1 MRIELF
7 INHQKADLP
16 ANPTITL
23 QYRSNILGDISKF
36 QNSFSYSFKLPKTTR
51 NARILDDPGNVAH
64 ESEWTH
70 KTLPAALICDGTD
83 VLGTGATAIL
93 LSVGDEYEVSL
104 LWDRIGALTK
114 WLESDPSIKDLAKIG
129 IVWSREY
136 TAYADYAAAPKSIFL
151 PSYDAGIDLD
161 RFTDYACHPAVSL
174 FYLFDAIFT
183 KIGVAYTMPDD
194 YKRALQ
200 YLAMP
205 LPTRNRLFD
214 NSTKDIQIVTF
225 EAKWQWSYLGDARFD
240 EGASEYWDHYLVPV
254 AYTDKGGNY
263 QSKRDFLVKTEAP
276 NIHIELSCIFKS
288 YSPVDTK
295 ASCSLILVGIAEDGE
310 EKEVSSWPIDLL
322 ASSLDVDDTVNVGG
336 YSTYYFKL
344 TNSYTWGSNTISPA
358 VFKVTPQYSTV
369 YLGQEFTT
377 YNLPDIPQVALVKAV
392 CALYNLAMIPGESGV
407 SFAPRKDLFNQAI
420 SSQRSVDWSDKLI
433 GGKDPTE
440 VGFTVEG
447 YEAQKNWFRWK
458 ANKFRDTDAD
468 GAIDIND
475 TTLPAE
481 QDVYTLPFA
490 ATETYT
496 GKTDLYAKKYS
507 SGKWSPALQSN
518 EPLLMQ
524 VTNDGGNCALRF
536 SSEELWSQKLENP
549 DYLPMADAL
558 ASPTIIKCR
567 LNLSPLDLQ
576 GLDYNRAIYLRQYG
590 THFALISLRT
600 DSKGNSEVELL
611 KITYYG

>member
-23 QYRSNILGDISKF
+23 QYRSNILGNVSKF

-136 TAYADYAAAPKSIFL
+136 TAYADFATAPKSIFL

-183 KIGVAYTMPDD
+183 KIGVTYTMPDD

-263 QSKRDFLVKTEAP
+263 QSERDFLVKTGAP
-276 NIHIELSCIFKS
+276 NIHIELSCIFES
-288 YSPVDTK
+288 YSPIDTE
-295 ASCSLILVGIAEDGE
+295 ASCSLILVGIAEDDE

-322 ASSLDVDDTVNVGG
+322 ASSLDVDDTVNVGE

-576 GLDYNRAIYLRQYG
+576 GLDYSRAIYLRQYG
-590 THFALISLRT
+590 AHFALISLRT
-600 DSKGNSEVELL
+600 DSKGNSEAELL
-611 KITYYG
+611 KLTYYG

>member
-23 QYRSNILGDISKF
+23 QYRSNILGDVSKF

-136 TAYADYAAAPKSIFL
+136 TAYADFATAPKSIFL

-288 YSPVDTK
+288 YSPVDTE

-377 YNLPDIPQVALVKAV
+377 YNLPDISQVALVKAV
-392 CALYNLAMIPGESGV
+392 CALYNLAMTPGESGV

-420 SSQRSVDWSDKLI
+420 SSQKSVDWSDKLI
-433 GGKDPTE
+433 GDKDPTE

-475 TTLPAE
+475 TTLSAE

-576 GLDYNRAIYLRQYG
+576 GLDYSRAIYLRQYG
-590 THFALISLRT
+590 AHFALISLRT
-600 DSKGNSEVELL
+600 DSKGNSEAELL
-611 KITYYG
+611 KLTYYG

>member
-23 QYRSNILGDISKF
+23 QYRSNILGDASKF

-136 TAYADYAAAPKSIFL
+136 TAYADFATAPKSIFL

-288 YSPVDTK
+288 YSPVDTE

-344 TNSYTWGSNTISPA
+344 TNSYTWGSNIISPA

-377 YNLPDIPQVALVKAV
+377 YNLPDISQVALVKAV
-392 CALYNLAMIPGESGV
+392 CALYNLAMTPGESGV

-420 SSQRSVDWSDKLI
+420 SSQKSVDWSDKLI
-433 GGKDPTE
+433 GDKDPTE

-576 GLDYNRAIYLRQYG
+576 GLDYSRAIYLRQYG
-590 THFALISLRT
+590 AHFALISLRT
-600 DSKGNSEVELL
+600 DSKGNSEAELL
-611 KITYYG
+611 KLTYYG

>member
-23 QYRSNILGDISKF
+23 QYRSNILGNVSKF

-104 LWDRIGALTK
+104 LWDRIGALTN

-136 TAYADYAAAPKSIFL
+136 TAYADFATAPKSIFL

-183 KIGVAYTMPDD
+183 KIGVTYTMPDD

-263 QSKRDFLVKTEAP
+263 QSERDFLVKTEAP
-276 NIHIELSCIFKS
+276 NIHIELSCIFES
-288 YSPVDTK
+288 YRPIDTE
-295 ASCSLILVGIAEDGE
+295 ASCSLILVGIAEDDE

-322 ASSLDVDDTVNVGG
+322 ASSLDVDDTVNVGE

-576 GLDYNRAIYLRQYG
+576 GLDYSRAIYLRQYG
-590 THFALISLRT
+590 AHFALISLRT
-600 DSKGNSEVELL
+600 DSKGNSEAELL
-611 KITYYG
+611 KLTYYG

>member
-23 QYRSNILGDISKF
+23 QYRSNILGDVSKF

-104 LWDRIGALTK
+104 LWDRIGALTN

-136 TAYADYAAAPKSIFL
+136 TAYADFATAPKSIFL

-183 KIGVAYTMPDD
+183 KIGVTYTMPDD

-263 QSKRDFLVKTEAP
+263 QSGRDFLVKTEAP
-276 NIHIELSCIFKS
+276 NIHIELSCIFRS
-288 YSPVDTK
+288 YSPIDTE
-295 ASCSLILVGIAEDGE
+295 ASCSLILVGIAEDDE

-322 ASSLDVDDTVNVGG
+322 ASSLDVDDTVNVGE

-536 SSEELWSQKLENP
+536 RSEELWSQKLENP

-576 GLDYNRAIYLRQYG
+576 GLDYSRAIYLRQYG
-590 THFALISLRT
+590 AHFALISLRT
-600 DSKGNSEVELL
+600 DSKGNSEAELL
-611 KITYYG
+611 KLTYYG

>member
-23 QYRSNILGDISKF
+23 QYRSNILGDVSKF

-136 TAYADYAAAPKSIFL
+136 TAYADFATAPKSIFL

-288 YSPVDTK
+288 YSPVDTE

-377 YNLPDIPQVALVKAV
+377 YNLPDISQVALVKAV
-392 CALYNLAMIPGESGV
+392 CALYNLAMTPGESGV

-420 SSQRSVDWSDKLI
+420 SSQKSVDWSDKLI
-433 GGKDPTE
+433 GDKDPTE

-576 GLDYNRAIYLRQYG
+576 GLDYSRAIYLRQYG
-590 THFALISLRT
+590 AHFALISLRT
-600 DSKGNSEVELL
+600 DSKGNSEAELL
-611 KITYYG
+611 KLTYYG

>member
-136 TAYADYAAAPKSIFL
+136 TAYADFATAPKSIFL

-240 EGASEYWDHYLVPV
+240 EEASEYWDHYLVPV

-288 YSPVDTK
+288 CSPVDTK

-407 SFAPRKDLFNQAI
+407 SFAPRKNLFNQAI

-558 ASPTIIKCR
+558 LSPTIIKCR

-576 GLDYNRAIYLRQYG
+576 GLDYSRAIYLRQYG
-590 THFALISLRT
+590 AHFALISLRT
-600 DSKGNSEVELL
+600 DSKGNSEAELL
-611 KITYYG
+611 KLTYYG

>member
-36 QNSFSYSFKLPKTTR
+36 QNSFSYSFKLPKTAR

-64 ESEWTH
+64 ESKWTH
-70 KTLPAALICDGTD
+70 KTLPVALICDGTD
-83 VLGTGATAIL
+83 VLGAGATAVL
-93 LSVGDEYEVSL
+93 LSVGDEYEISL
-104 LWDRIGALTK
+104 LWDRIAALTK
-114 WLESDPSIKDLAKIG
+114 WLESDPSIKDLTQIG
-129 IVWSREY
+129 IVWSREH
-136 TAYADYAAAPKSIFL
+136 TAYADFSAAPMSIFL
-151 PSYDAGIDLD
+151 PDYDAGINLD

-183 KIGVAYTMPDD
+183 KIGVVYTMPDD

-200 YLAMP
+200 YMAMP

-214 NSTKDIQIVTF
+214 NSTKAFTLQSFTVTTLST
-225 EAKWQWSYLGDARFD
+225 ETYDVKVIPGTYQ
-240 EGASEYWDHYLVPV
+240 
-254 AYTDKGGNY
+254 DKGSNY
-263 QSKRDFLVKTEAP
+263 DSTSKMFIVQTAAPEVQVK
-276 NIHIELSCIFKS
+276 I
-288 YSPVDTK
+288 
-295 ASCSLILVGIAEDGE
+295 SLIMSVTVNARKDASKGNDMVIVGVAEDGTE
-310 EKEVSSWPIDLL
+310 QDITSWPIDVTIENKPG
-322 ASSLDVDDTVNVGG
+322 SYSGPPSTLDVSDTVKLTG
-336 YSTYYFKL
+336 YKHYYFKL
-344 TNSYTWGSNTISPA
+344 TNSYSWGTSQVLAFS
-358 VFKVTPQYSTV
+358 VTPQYSTV

-392 CALYNLAMIPGESGV
+392 CALYNLAMIPSDSGV
-407 SFAPRKDLFNQAI
+407 SFMPRKGLFNQAI
-420 SSQRSVDWSDKLI
+420 SSQKSVDWSDKLI
-433 GGKDPTE
+433 GDKDPTE

-518 EPLLMQ
+518 EPLLLW
-524 VTNDGGNCALRF
+524 VTNDGGDCALRF
-536 SSEELWSQKLENP
+536 SSEELWSQKLENQ

-558 ASPTIIKCR
+558 ANPIVIKCR

-576 GLDYNRAIYLRQYG
+576 GLDYSRAIYLRQYG
-590 THFALISLRT
+590 AHFALISLRT
-600 DSKGNSEVELL
+600 DSKGSSEAELL
-611 KITYYG
+611 KLTYYG

>member
-7 INHQKADLP
+7 INNQKADLP

-70 KTLPAALICDGTD
+70 KMLPVALICDGMD
-83 VLGTGATAIL
+83 VLGTGATAVL
-93 LSVGDEYEVSL
+93 LSVGDEYEISL
-104 LWDRIGALTK
+104 LWDRIAALTE
-114 WLESDPSIKDLAKIG
+114 WLDSGPSIKDLPQIG
-129 IVWSREY
+129 IIWSREH
-136 TAYADYAAAPKSIFL
+136 TAYADFAAAPMSIFL
-151 PSYDAGIDLD
+151 PNYDAGIDLD

-183 KIGVAYTMPDD
+183 KIGVAYTLPDD

-200 YLAMP
+200 YMAMP

-214 NSTKDIQIVTF
+214 NSTKAFTLQSFTVTTLST
-225 EAKWQWSYLGDARFD
+225 ETYDAKVIPSTYQ
-240 EGASEYWDHYLVPV
+240 
-254 AYTDKGGNY
+254 DKGGNY
-263 QSKRDFLVKTEAP
+263 NSSTKMFIVQTEAP
-276 NIHIELSCIFKS
+276 EVQVNI
-288 YSPVDTK
+288 
-295 ASCSLILVGIAEDGE
+295 SLIMSVTVNARKDASKGNEMVIVGVAEDGTE
-310 EKEVSSWPIDLL
+310 QDITSWPID
-322 ASSLDVDDTVNVGG
+322 VTIENKPGG
-336 YSTYYFKL
+336 YSGPPSTLDVSDTAKLTGYKYYYFKL
-344 TNSYTWGSNTISPA
+344 TNSYSWGTSQVRAFS
-358 VFKVTPQYSTV
+358 VTPQYSTV
-369 YLGQEFTT
+369 NLGLEFTT
-377 YNLPDIPQVALVKAV
+377 YNLPDISQVALVKAV

-407 SFAPRKDLFNQAI
+407 AFTPRTDLFNQAI
-420 SSQRSVDWSDKLI
+420 SSQNSVDWSDKLI

-468 GAIDIND
+468 GALEVND
-475 TTLPAE
+475 TTLQAE
-481 QDVYTLPFA
+481 QDLYTLPFA

-507 SGKWSPALQSN
+507 SGKWSPVLQSN

-524 VTNDGGNCALRF
+524 VTNVGGECALRF

-576 GLDYNRAIYLRQYG
+576 GLDYSRAIYLRQYG
-590 THFALISLRT
+590 AHFALISLRT
-600 DSKGNSEVELL
+600 DSKGSSEAELL
-611 KITYYG
+611 KLTYYG

>member
-23 QYRSNILGDISKF
+23 QYRSNILGDVSKF

-70 KTLPAALICDGTD
+70 KTLSAALICDGTD

-136 TAYADYAAAPKSIFL
+136 TAYADFATAPKSIFL

-288 YSPVDTK
+288 YSPIDTE

-420 SSQRSVDWSDKLI
+420 SSQKSVDWSDKLI
-433 GGKDPTE
+433 GDKDPTE

-576 GLDYNRAIYLRQYG
+576 GLDYSRAIYLRQYG
-590 THFALISLRT
+590 AHFALISLRT
-600 DSKGNSEVELL
+600 DSKGNSEAELL
-611 KITYYG
+611 KLTYYG

>member
-36 QNSFSYSFKLPKTTR
+36 QNSFSYSFKLPKTAR

-129 IVWSREY
+129 IVWTREY
-136 TAYADYAAAPKSIFL
+136 TAYADFATAPKSIFL

-288 YSPVDTK
+288 YSPVDTE

-344 TNSYTWGSNTISPA
+344 TKSYTWGSNTISPA

-377 YNLPDIPQVALVKAV
+377 YNLPDIPQVVLVKAV

-475 TTLPAE
+475 TTLQAE

-576 GLDYNRAIYLRQYG
+576 GLDYSRAIYLRQYG
-590 THFALISLRT
+590 AHFALISLRT
-600 DSKGNSEVELL
+600 DSKGNSEAELL
-611 KITYYG
+611 KLTYYG

>member
-7 INHQKADLP
+7 INNQKADLP

-23 QYRSNILGDISKF
+23 QYRSNILGDITKF

-51 NARILDDPGNVAH
+51 NARILDDPSNVAH

-70 KTLPAALICDGTD
+70 KTLPVALICDGTD
-83 VLGTGATAIL
+83 VLGAGATAVL

-104 LWDRIGALTK
+104 LWDRIAALTE
-114 WLESDPSIKDLAKIG
+114 WLESDPSIKDLPQIG
-129 IVWSREY
+129 IVWSREH
-136 TAYADYAAAPKSIFL
+136 TAYADFAAAPKSIFL

-174 FYLFDAIFT
+174 YYLFDAIFT
-183 KIGVAYTMPDD
+183 KIGVAYTLPDD

-214 NSTKDIQIVTF
+214 NSTKAFTLQSFTTTILSTETYDVKVIPATYQ
-225 EAKWQWSYLGDARFD
+225 
-240 EGASEYWDHYLVPV
+240 
-254 AYTDKGGNY
+254 DKGGNY
-263 QSKRDFLVKTEAP
+263 DSATKMFTVQTAAP
-276 NIHIELSCIFKS
+276 GVQVNI
-288 YSPVDTK
+288 
-295 ASCSLILVGIAEDGE
+295 SLIMSVTVNARKDASKGNEMVIVGVAEDGTE
-310 EKEVSSWPIDLL
+310 QDITSWPID
-322 ASSLDVDDTVNVGG
+322 VTIENKPGG
-336 YSTYYFKL
+336 YSGPPSTLDVSDTVKLTGYKSYYFKL
-344 TNSYTWGSNTISPA
+344 TNSYAWGTSQVQAFS
-358 VFKVTPQYSTV
+358 VTPQYSTV
-369 YLGQEFTT
+369 NLGQVFTT
-377 YNLPDIPQVALVKAV
+377 YNLPDISQVALVKAV

-407 SFAPRKDLFNQAI
+407 SFTPRKDLFNQAV
-420 SSQRSVDWSDKLI
+420 SSQKSADWSDKLI

-468 GAIDIND
+468 GALEVND
-475 TTLPAE
+475 TTLQAE
-481 QDVYTLPFA
+481 QDLYTLPFA

-518 EPLLMQ
+518 EPLLLW
-524 VTNDGGNCALRF
+524 VTNDGGDCALRF

-549 DYLPMADAL
+549 DYLPMAAAL

-576 GLDYNRAIYLRQYG
+576 GLDYGRAIYLRQYG
-590 THFALISLRT
+590 ACFALISLRA
-600 DSKGNSEVELL
+600 DSKGNSEAELL
-611 KITYYG
+611 KLTYYG

>member
-7 INHQKADLP
+7 INNQKADLP
-16 ANPTITL
+16 ANSTITL

-36 QNSFSYSFKLPKTTR
+36 QNSFSYSFKLPKTAR

-70 KTLPAALICDGTD
+70 KTLPVALICDGTD
-83 VLGTGATAIL
+83 VLGAGATAVL

-104 LWDRIGALTK
+104 LWDRIAALTE
-114 WLESDPSIKDLAKIG
+114 WLESDPSIKDLPQIG
-129 IVWSREY
+129 VVWSREH
-136 TAYADYAAAPKSIFL
+136 TAYADFAAAPMSIFQ
-151 PSYDAGIDLD
+151 PSYDTGIDLD

-183 KIGVAYTMPDD
+183 KMGVAYTVPDD

-200 YLAMP
+200 YMAMP

-214 NSTKDIQIVTF
+214 NSTKAFTLQSFTVTTLST
-225 EAKWQWSYLGDARFD
+225 ETYDAKVIPGTYQ
-240 EGASEYWDHYLVPV
+240 
-254 AYTDKGGNY
+254 DKGGNY
-263 QSKRDFLVKTEAP
+263 NSSTKMFIVQTEAP
-276 NIHIELSCIFKS
+276 EVQVNI
-288 YSPVDTK
+288 
-295 ASCSLILVGIAEDGE
+295 SLIMSVTVNARKDASKGNEMVIVGVAEDGTE
-310 EKEVSSWPIDLL
+310 QDITSWPID
-322 ASSLDVDDTVNVGG
+322 VTIENKPGG
-336 YSTYYFKL
+336 YSGPPSTLDVSDTVKLTGYKYYYFKL
-344 TNSYTWGSNTISPA
+344 TNSYSWGTSQVRAFS
-358 VFKVTPQYSTV
+358 VTPQYSTV
-369 YLGQEFTT
+369 NLGLEFTT
-377 YNLPDIPQVALVKAV
+377 YNLPDISQVALVKAV

-407 SFAPRKDLFNQAI
+407 SFTPRKDLFNQAI
-420 SSQRSVDWSDKLI
+420 SSQNSVDWSDKLI
-433 GGKDPTE
+433 GGKDPAE

-468 GAIDIND
+468 GAIEVND

-524 VTNDGGNCALRF
+524 VTNDGGDCALRF

-558 ASPTIIKCR
+558 ANPTVIKCR
-567 LNLSPLDLQ
+567 LNLSTLDLQ
-576 GLDYNRAIYLRQYG
+576 GLDYSRAIYLRQYG
-590 THFALISLRT
+590 ACFALISLRT
-600 DSKGNSEVELL
+600 DSKGSSEAELL
-611 KITYYG
+611 KLTYYG

>member
-7 INHQKADLP
+7 INNQKADLP

-23 QYRSNILGDISKF
+23 QYRSNILGDITKF

-51 NARILDDPGNVAH
+51 NARILDDPSNVAH

-70 KTLPAALICDGTD
+70 KTLPVALICDGTD
-83 VLGTGATAIL
+83 VLGAGATAVL

-104 LWDRIGALTK
+104 LWDRIAALTE
-114 WLESDPSIKDLAKIG
+114 WLESDPSIKDLPQIG
-129 IVWSREY
+129 IVWSREH
-136 TAYADYAAAPKSIFL
+136 TAYADFAAAPKSIFL

-174 FYLFDAIFT
+174 YYLFDAIFT
-183 KIGVAYTMPDD
+183 KIGVAYTLPDD

-214 NSTKDIQIVTF
+214 NSTKAFTLQSFTTTILSTETYDVKVIPATYQ
-225 EAKWQWSYLGDARFD
+225 
-240 EGASEYWDHYLVPV
+240 
-254 AYTDKGGNY
+254 DKGGNY
-263 QSKRDFLVKTEAP
+263 DSATKMFTVQTAAP
-276 NIHIELSCIFKS
+276 GVQVNI
-288 YSPVDTK
+288 
-295 ASCSLILVGIAEDGE
+295 SLIMSVTVNARKDASKGNEMVIVGVAEDGTE
-310 EKEVSSWPIDLL
+310 QDITSWPID
-322 ASSLDVDDTVNVGG
+322 VTIENKPGG
-336 YSTYYFKL
+336 YSGPPSTLDVSDTVKLTGYKSYYFKL
-344 TNSYTWGSNTISPA
+344 TNNYAWGTSQVQAFS
-358 VFKVTPQYSTV
+358 VTPQYSTV
-369 YLGQEFTT
+369 NLGQVFTT
-377 YNLPDIPQVALVKAV
+377 YNLPDISQVALVKAV

-407 SFAPRKDLFNQAI
+407 SFTPRKDLFNQAV
-420 SSQRSVDWSDKLI
+420 SSQKSADWSDKLI

-468 GAIDIND
+468 GALEVND
-475 TTLPAE
+475 TTLQAE
-481 QDVYTLPFA
+481 QDLYTLPFA

-518 EPLLMQ
+518 EPLLLW
-524 VTNDGGNCALRF
+524 VTNDGGDCALRF

-549 DYLPMADAL
+549 DYLPMAAAL

-576 GLDYNRAIYLRQYG
+576 GLDYGRAIYLRQYG
-590 THFALISLRT
+590 ACFALISLRA
-600 DSKGNSEVELL
+600 DSKGNSEAELL
-611 KITYYG
+611 KLTYYG

>member
-70 KTLPAALICDGTD
+70 KTLPVALICDGTD
-83 VLGTGATAIL
+83 VLGAGATAVL

-104 LWDRIGALTK
+104 LWDRIVALTE
-114 WLESDPSIKDLAKIG
+114 WLESGPSIKDLPQIG
-129 IVWSREY
+129 IVWSREH
-136 TAYADYAAAPKSIFL
+136 TAYADFSAAPMSIFL
-151 PSYDAGIDLD
+151 PDYDAGIDLD

-183 KIGVAYTMPDD
+183 KIGVAYTIPDD

-200 YLAMP
+200 YMAMP

-214 NSTKDIQIVTF
+214 NSTKAFTLQSFTVTTLST
-225 EAKWQWSYLGDARFD
+225 ETYDVKVIPGTYQ
-240 EGASEYWDHYLVPV
+240 
-254 AYTDKGGNY
+254 DKGSNY
-263 QSKRDFLVKTEAP
+263 DSTSKMFIVQTAAP
-276 NIHIELSCIFKS
+276 EVQVNI
-288 YSPVDTK
+288 
-295 ASCSLILVGIAEDGE
+295 SLIMSVTVNARKDASKGNDMVIVGVAEDGTE
-310 EKEVSSWPIDLL
+310 QDITSWPIDVTIENKPG
-322 ASSLDVDDTVNVGG
+322 SYSGPPSTLDVSDTVKLTG
-336 YSTYYFKL
+336 YKNYYFKL
-344 TNSYTWGSNTISPA
+344 TNSYSWGTNQVL
-358 VFKVTPQYSTV
+358 VFSVTPQYSTV

-392 CALYNLAMIPGESGV
+392 CALYNLAMIPSDSGV
-407 SFAPRKDLFNQAI
+407 SFMPRKGLFNQAI
-420 SSQRSVDWSDKLI
+420 SSQKSVDWSDKLI
-433 GGKDPTE
+433 GDKDPTE

-518 EPLLMQ
+518 EPLLLW
-524 VTNDGGNCALRF
+524 VTNDGGDCALRF
-536 SSEELWSQKLENP
+536 SSEELWSQKLENQ

-558 ASPTIIKCR
+558 ANPIVIKCR

-576 GLDYNRAIYLRQYG
+576 GLDYSRAIYLRQYG
-590 THFALISLRT
+590 AHFALISLRT
-600 DSKGNSEVELL
+600 DSKGSSEAELL
-611 KITYYG
+611 KLTYYG

>member
-16 ANPTITL
+16 ANPAITL
-23 QYRSNILGDISKF
+23 QYRSNILGDVSKF

-136 TAYADYAAAPKSIFL
+136 TAYADFATAPKSIFL

-225 EAKWQWSYLGDARFD
+225 EAKWQRSYLGDASFD
-240 EGASEYWDHYLVPV
+240 EGASEYWVHYLVPV

-276 NIHIELSCIFKS
+276 NIHIELSCILKS
-288 YSPVDTK
+288 HNPVDTE

-377 YNLPDIPQVALVKAV
+377 YNLPDISQVALVKAV
-392 CALYNLAMIPGESGV
+392 CALYNLAMTPGDSGV

-420 SSQRSVDWSDKLI
+420 SSQKSVDWSDKLI
-433 GGKDPTE
+433 GDKDPTE

-518 EPLLMQ
+518 EPLLMH

-536 SSEELWSQKLENP
+536 SSEEPWSQKLDSP
-549 DYLPMADAL
+549 DYRPMADAL

-576 GLDYNRAIYLRQYG
+576 GLDYSRAIYLRQYG
-590 THFALISLRT
+590 AYFALISLRT
-600 DSKGNSEVELL
+600 DSKGNSEAELL
-611 KITYYG
+611 KLTYYG

>member
-23 QYRSNILGDISKF
+23 QYRSNILGDVSKF

-136 TAYADYAAAPKSIFL
+136 TAYADFATAPKSIFL

-288 YSPVDTK
+288 YSPVDTE

-420 SSQRSVDWSDKLI
+420 SSQRLVDWSDKLI

-576 GLDYNRAIYLRQYG
+576 GLDYSRAIYLRQYG
-590 THFALISLRT
+590 AHFALISLRT
-600 DSKGNSEVELL
+600 DSKGNSEAELL
-611 KITYYG
+611 KLTYYG

>member
-23 QYRSNILGDISKF
+23 QYRSNILGDVSKF

-136 TAYADYAAAPKSIFL
+136 TAYADFATAPKSIFL

-288 YSPVDTK
+288 YSPVDTE

-420 SSQRSVDWSDKLI
+420 SSQKSVDWSDKLI
-433 GGKDPTE
+433 GDKDPTE

-576 GLDYNRAIYLRQYG
+576 GLDYSRAIYLRQYG
-590 THFALISLRT
+590 AHFALISLRT
-600 DSKGNSEVELL
+600 DSKGNSEAELL
-611 KITYYG
+611 KLTYYG

>member
-36 QNSFSYSFKLPKTTR
+36 QNSFSYSFKLPKTAR

-70 KTLPAALICDGTD
+70 KALPAVLICDGTD
-83 VLGTGATAIL
+83 VLGTGATAVL

-136 TAYADYAAAPKSIFL
+136 TAYADFATAPKSIFL

-200 YLAMP
+200 YMAMP

-214 NSTKDIQIVTF
+214 NSAKTF
-225 EAKWQWSYLGDARFD
+225 TLQSFTTTVLSTENFD
-240 EGASEYWDHYLVPV
+240 VKVIPATYQ
-254 AYTDKGGNY
+254 DKGGNY
-263 QSKRDFLVKTEAP
+263 DSAAKMFIVQTAASEVQV
-276 NIHIELSCIFKS
+276 NI
-288 YSPVDTK
+288 
-295 ASCSLILVGIAEDGE
+295 SLIMGVTVNARVDASKGNDMVIVGVAEDGTE
-310 EKEVSSWPIDLL
+310 QDITSWPID
-322 ASSLDVDDTVNVGG
+322 VTIENKPGG
-336 YSTYYFKL
+336 YSGPPSTLDVSDTVKLTGYKNYYFKL
-344 TNSYTWGSNTISPA
+344 TNSYSWDKNRVL
-358 VFKVTPQYSTV
+358 VFSVTPQYNTV

-377 YNLPDIPQVALVKAV
+377 YNLPDISQVALVKAV
-392 CALYNLAMIPGESGV
+392 CALYNLAMTPGESGV

-481 QDVYTLPFA
+481 QDMYTLPFA

-558 ASPTIIKCR
+558 ASPTVIKCR

-576 GLDYNRAIYLRQYG
+576 GLDYSRAIYLRQYG
-590 THFALISLRT
+590 AHFALISLRT
-600 DSKGNSEVELL
+600 DSKGNSEAELL
-611 KITYYG
+611 KLTYYG